1 MRCLL
6 AGFIQFRGH
15 GRGRACLVRKRIK
28 LLLLIL
34 APDPGGSPASEASV
48 AIPEKPVL
56 LRLQSALWKALVI
69 SHVSFI
75 LHKWARLN
83 FQGYLGVRISIRI
96 PKILNAPS
104 QIRLF
109 TINEYPQISISQT
122 LRVSKLN
129 IGTEVPTLSLA
140 TPISKGH
147 PYDAII
153 VGSGPNGLAAA
164 ITLAQ
169 AGCAVLVFE
178 AHETVGGGMR
188 SAELTL
194 PGFIHDIC
202 SAIHPLGVGSPFF
215 RRLPLAEH
223 GLKWI
228 FPPLAVAHPF
238 DDGSAATLERSI
250 TATAERLDQDARAY
264 RRLMGPFT
272 ANWDKLAHEFL
283 GPLRLP
289 RHPLIMARFGLYGVR
304 SARGLANALF
314 TGSQARGLF
323 AGLAA
328 HAIMPLEKSPTAAFG
343 LVLGI
348 LGHAVGWPLP
358 QGGSQK
364 IADAMA
370 SYLQVLGGQIIT
382 GQRITSIEELPP
394 AQVILFDVSPR
405 QLLSLAGQHLPAGYR
420 NKLEAYR
427 YGPGVFKVD
436 WALAGPVPWLAPE
449 CLAAG
454 TVHLGG
460 TLPEVAAAERAVW
473 QGQHPEKPFVLVAQ
487 QSLFDESRAPA
498 GKHTLW
504 AYCHVPN
511 GSTVDMTGAIE
522 NQIERFAPGFRELIL
537 ARNSLTPAMFETYN
551 HNYIGGDIN
560 GGVQDWRQ
568 LFTRPTFRL
577 VPYST
582 PNKRIYLCSA
592 STPPGGGV
600 HGMCGYFAAQAAL
613 RQLARR

>member
-1 MRCLL
+1 LE
-6 AGFIQFRGH
+6 FT
-15 GRGRACLVRKRIK
+15 
-28 LLLLIL
+28 
-34 APDPGGSPASEASV
+34 
-48 AIPEKPVL
+48 
-56 LRLQSALWKALVI
+56 
-69 SHVSFI
+69 
-75 LHKWARLN
+75 RLN
-83 FQGYLGVRISIRI
+83 TR
-96 PKILNAPS
+96 
-104 QIRLF
+104 
-109 TINEYPQISISQT
+109 
-122 LRVSKLN
+122 
-129 IGTEVPTLSLA
+129 TETSTLSLP
-140 TPISKGH
+140 TRISKEYT
-147 PYDAII
+147 YDAII

-169 AGCAVLVFE
+169 AGYSVLVFE
-178 AHETVGGGMR
+178 AQETVGGGMR

-194 PGFIHDIC
+194 PGFTHDIC

-215 RRLPLAEH
+215 RRLPLADY

-228 FPPLAVAHPF
+228 SPPLAVAHPF
-238 DDGSAATLERSI
+238 DDGSAATLEQSVTF
-250 TATAERLDQDARAY
+250 TAKRLDQDAKTY
-264 RRLMGPFT
+264 RRLMDPFV

-289 RHPLIMARFGLYGVR
+289 RYPLTMARFGLYAIR
-304 SARGLANALF
+304 SAWGLANSLF
-314 TGSQARGLF
+314 TGQQAHGLF

-328 HAIMPLEKSPTAAFG
+328 HAIMPLEKSPTAAIG

-348 LGHAVGWPLP
+348 LGHVTGWPLP

-364 IADAMA
+364 IADALA
-370 SYLQVLGGQIIT
+370 AYLQALGGQIIT
-382 GQRITSIEELPP
+382 GRRINSVDELPP
-394 AQVILFDVSPR
+394 AQVILLDVSPR
-405 QLLSLAGQHLPAGYR
+405 QLLRVAGHHLPAGYR
-420 NKLEAYR
+420 SQLETYR

-436 WALAGPVPWLAPE
+436 WALAGPVPWLAQE

-460 TLPEVAAAERAVW
+460 TLPEIAAAERTVW

-487 QSLFDESRAPA
+487 QSLFDSSRAPA

-522 NQIERFAPGFRELIL
+522 NQIERFAPGFRDLIL
-537 ARNSLTPAMFETYN
+537 ARNTLNPALLEAYN

-613 RQLARR
+613 RHLSRPKAM